1 MLARTKVGET
11 VIMHLEVEAP
21 ARIAPA
27 LATSEAPFDAWLKE
41 RLLEFHGHDLER
53 FHSVYTRGVR

>member
-1 MLARTKVGET
+1 
-11 VIMHLEVEAP
+11 MHLEVEAP